1 MKKLLIALFS
11 IVALSASAQ
20 IPQQQDTLR
29 IITSDDRRHDYL
41 FGNVKSLE
49 FPDNSKVFINFY
61 DNTFAGFPLS
71 DVKSIRFYNRWS
83 NPDVLLKAQESGA
96 YEGLYAATYN
106 PFALLYMVS
115 CIASD
120 EMLAGG
126 GLQDHYFHG
135 ADLLI
140 PEYYYS
146 RDDVWQT
153 YYKSIGDVNNAI
165 AQLESM
171 PSEVKKSDIDHAHGE
186 ALFID
191 RKSVV

>member
-29 IITSDDRRHDYL
+29 IITTDDRRHDYL

-61 DNTFAGFPLS
+61 DNTFAGFPMS

-96 YEGLYAATYN
+96 YEELYAATYN
-106 PFALLYMVS
+106 PFALL
-115 CIASD
+115 
-120 EMLAGG
+120 
-126 GLQDHYFHG
+126 
-135 ADLLI
+135 
-140 PEYYYS
+140 
-146 RDDVWQT
+146 
-153 YYKSIGDVNNAI
+153 
-165 AQLESM
+165 
-171 PSEVKKSDIDHAHGE
+171 
-186 ALFID
+186 
-191 RKSVV
+191 